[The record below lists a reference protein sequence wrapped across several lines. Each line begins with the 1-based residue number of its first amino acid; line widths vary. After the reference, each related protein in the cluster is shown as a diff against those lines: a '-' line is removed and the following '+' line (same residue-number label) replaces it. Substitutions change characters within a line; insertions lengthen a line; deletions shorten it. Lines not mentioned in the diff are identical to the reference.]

1 VTNPSASGLPIATQS
16 PWITLVTERA
26 LSSLFNF
33 CGAYARISS
42 LGLACRRGS
51 KRHRDTL
58 VLADGTLGVE
68 TAAVAFSM
76 VGLRRRSKACPAMS
90 GRVGCWR
97 HPVVSCTGARAG
109 YIPAELSL
117 EGSTGAVYGAIN
129 CGDVQVAGLRRALA
143 ACRCRPGRTAVR
155 LAANVRNWLRPD
167 AATSSERLFCH
178 YCAQGRGRRN

>member
-1 VTNPSASGLPIATQS
+1 MATQS
-16 PWITLVTERA
+16 PWITLITERA

-42 LGLACRRGS
+42 IGLACRRGS

-109 YIPAELSL
+109 YILAEFSL

-143 ACRCRPGRTAVR
+143 GLPLSAWPDGGPAGRGCEK
-155 LAANVRNWLRPD
+155 LAA
-167 AATSSERLFCH
+167 A
-178 YCAQGRGRRN
+178 